1 MWQISERKFRTC
13 VNASQ
18 LVDPHIS
25 GPVFF
30 FRDVALL
37 RFWAV
42 QCSAHVRVCF
52 SCFRKFFK
60 LLHLEDPGFPVACSS
75 GKIDRRGFIFLLSS
89 FFAVQIV
96 KREMKLLVFIV
107 LSPLH
112 R

>member
-1 MWQISERKFRTC
+1 MRER
-13 VNASQ
+13 VAASRPSH
-18 LVDPHIS
+18 LGTS
-25 GPVFF
+25 FLF
-30 FRDVALL
+30 SALL